1 MNYRMLGYFLGL
13 MLFIEAAFMLIPTVT
28 ALIYGES
35 VIPFLMTLVILLAVS
50 LPFVIFKP
58 KNTKIYAKE
67 GFICVGLSWILLSVF
82 GSLPFI
88 FSGSINNF
96 VDAFFE
102 TVSGFT
108 TTGATIL
115 SDVESLDKSILLWRS
130 FTHWVGGMGVLVFML
145 ALFPSGDGQT
155 IYLMRAEVPGP
166 VKGKLVPK
174 MKQTALI
181 LYGIYF
187 VLTVLQTVLL
197 LFTGMDFYDSLVNSF
212 ATAGTGGFSVKNQ
225 SIMAYNNPAAEWIIA
240 VFMLIFGI
248 NFNLFYL
255 ILLKRVREVIK
266 SDELRTYLIICALA
280 TAIIAFNISDL
291 YNSVEPCLR
300 AAFFQTTTIMSTTGF
315 STTDFN
321 LWPVLS
327 KTVLLVLMVF
337 GACAGSTAG
346 GLKISRVILLFKNFV
361 REVKHMLRPKSVN
374 LVRLDGDVVPE
385 ENVRAATNYLS
396 AYSALIIVSI
406 LFISV
411 DNFSIETNLS
421 SVLACLNNIG
431 PGLDAVGPMSNYSNF
446 SDFSKIVLSF
456 DMLFGRLEIIPMLI
470 LFSPKAWKGR

>member
-1 MNYRMLGYFLGL
+1 MNYRMLGYFLGVI
-13 MLFIEAAFMLIPTVT
+13 LFIESAFMLFLTVT

-35 VIPFLMTLVILLAVS
+35 VMPFLMTFAILLAVS

-82 GSLPFI
+82 GSLPFV
-88 FSGSINNF
+88 FSGSINSF

-102 TVSGFT
+102 TVSGFS

-187 VLTVLQTVLL
+187 VLTVLQIVLL

-212 ATAGTGGFSVKNQ
+212 ATAGTGGFTVKNQ

-255 ILLKRVREVIK
+255 ILLKRVREAIK
-266 SDELRTYLIICALA
+266 SDELRAYLIICALA

-291 YNSVEPCLR
+291 YNSLEPCLR
-300 AAFFQTTTIMSTTGF
+300 SAFFQTTTIMSTTGF
-315 STTDFN
+315 STADFN

-361 REVKHMLRPKSVN
+361 REVKHMLRPRSVN

-396 AYSALIIVSI
+396 AYFALIIVSI
-406 LFISV
+406 LLISV
-411 DNFSIETNLS
+411 DNFSVETNLS
-421 SVLACLNNIG
+421 SVLACVNNVG
-431 PGLDAVGPMSNYSNF
+431 PGFDATGPMSNYSCF